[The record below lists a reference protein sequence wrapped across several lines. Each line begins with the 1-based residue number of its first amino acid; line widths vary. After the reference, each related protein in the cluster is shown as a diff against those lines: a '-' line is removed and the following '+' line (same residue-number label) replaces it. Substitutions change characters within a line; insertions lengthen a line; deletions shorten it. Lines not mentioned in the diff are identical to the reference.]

1 MAEKHRTSNNDI
13 RKSGS
18 RIFEEFFFLRLT
30 TKRLTAFFGVL
41 ILKYIDS

>member
-1 MAEKHRTSNNDI
+1 MAEKYRTSNNDI
-13 RKSGS
+13 RKFRG
-18 RIFEEFFFLRLT
+18 RIFEESSFLRLT